1 VLEVK
6 CSGPEFVYTVQYIVV
21 FVTLR
26 NIPGGRSLYSFDPFA
41 LSERGL
47 LSIPKCP
54 VKSYKFF
61 GRARE
66 TVTLGI
72 TRSRTSSTLKETIG
86 VPQSMLSWSARGKL
100 FSCRHNASLPMSD
113 KQ

>member
-6 CSGPEFVYTVQYIVV
+6 YFGPEFVCTVQYIVV
-21 FVTLR
+21 FVMLR
-26 NIPGGRSLYSFDPFA
+26 NIPRGRSLNSFDPFA

-54 VKSYKFF
+54 VKSYKVS
-61 GRARE
+61 GSDRE

-72 TRSRTSSTLKETIG
+72 NYQIWDISYLER
-86 VPQSMLSWSARGKL
+86 
-100 FSCRHNASLPMSD
+100 SCRGPTIHSFLERKRQVIFWQA
-113 KQ
+113 